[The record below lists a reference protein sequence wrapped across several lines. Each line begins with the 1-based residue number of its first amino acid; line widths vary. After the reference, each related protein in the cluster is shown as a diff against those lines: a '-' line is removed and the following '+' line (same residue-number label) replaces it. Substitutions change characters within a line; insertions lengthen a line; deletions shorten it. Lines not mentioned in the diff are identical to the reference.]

1 MDVGMTGRSGARD
14 YLGAPDA
21 QIVTAQFATSAPP
34 PPDVLPLLPQGSPLF
49 HSLPGDAVVLEAL
62 APAVKAG
69 IIVSR
74 RRESAGVALVRG
86 GAITECLCIDGGAR
100 TSGLEALQRMSQW
113 RDSLVSAAQLSVAE
127 ISVVHVFL
135 RGDPLHDDLQLRWVE
150 WGRLLTDLRRSP
162 GAFVVE
168 LTTPAGRGVTSIREG
183 THVATYSDQHVGPG
197 DPTMLDELARGGQG
211 LIRVF
216 RGGLLNNPV
225 PLTAAA
231 SLSQPQVADVE
242 TPVLPEPIPA
252 DVAHFSEYFGMRQQ
266 PVTSDIDSPATAAEP
281 APATVELAELFLEV
295 KTAVRNSLQMA
306 SPRVEILLDDAV
318 AAGCSLACAA
328 LQIRTMT
335 IRGVQRRA
343 LERLTDDILALLAER
358 REHELVGVAH

>member
-1 MDVGMTGRSGARD
+1 
-14 YLGAPDA
+14 
-21 QIVTAQFATSAPP
+21 VTAQFAPSAVPTH
-34 PPDVLPLLPQGSPLF
+34 DALPLLPPGSPLF
-49 HSLPGDAVVLEAL
+49 QSLPGDAVVLEAL

-74 RRESAGVALVRG
+74 RGESAGVALVRG
-86 GAITECLCIDGGAR
+86 GAITECLCIDGATR
-100 TSGLEALQRMSQW
+100 TSGIEALQQMSQW
-113 RDSLVSAAQLSVAE
+113 SDSRVSAAQLSVAE
-127 ISVVHVFL
+127 VNVVHVFL

-150 WGRLLTDLRRSP
+150 WSRLLTELRRSP

-168 LTTPAGRGVTSIREG
+168 LSTPVGRAVTSIREG
-183 THVATYSDQHVGPG
+183 SHVATYSDRHVGPG

-225 PLTAAA
+225 PLTSAA
-231 SLSQPQVADVE
+231 SLPRPQTSDAE
-242 TPVLPEPIPA
+242 TPRVPEPIPE

-266 PVTSDIDSPATAAEP
+266 PVTSAGDRATNIPDPAAAK
-281 APATVELAELFLEV
+281 AEEADLFLDV
-295 KTAVRNSLQMA
+295 KALVRNSLQMA

-328 LQIRTMT
+328 LQIRNMT
-335 IRGVQRRA
+335 ISGVPRRA
-343 LERLTDDILALLAER
+343 LERVGDDVLVLLAER
-358 REHELVGVAH
+358 REHELIGVPR